1 MGISVQTSGILNI
14 VYVYCVPLDMAVS
27 YKNLLQEYCQKQKIP
42 LPVFRTMASA
52 EMSGFVS
59 TVSIKLTEDEST
71 TFEGSPH
78 PSKKAAE
85 QNAAAVACQ
94 SLNLVA

>member
-1 MGISVQTSGILNI
+1 
-14 VYVYCVPLDMAVS
+14 MAVS
-27 YKNLLQEYCQKQKIP
+27 YKNLLQEYTQKQKLP
-42 LPVFRTMASA
+42 LPTFRTMASA
-52 EMSGFVS
+52 EVSGFIS
-59 TVSIKLTEDEST
+59 TVTVKSAGGEST
-71 TFEGSPH
+71 TYESSPH